1 MKSDSQSVKS
11 KVNGVTQTV
20 NEATFW
26 VYDSLEEAAEHIGE
40 EKALEMVNAQVKTNE
55 MNRVRAL
62 AKGGPSKGK
71 LREMALCEITTE
83 QFAECAGDKAKIEQ
97 LLMETSKIIEDRMAS
112 AVVEPIED

>member
-1 MKSDSQSVKS
+1 MKSETQSVKS
-11 KVNGVTQTV
+11 KVNGETKSVGDAV
-20 NEATFW
+20 FW
-26 VYDSLEEAAEHIGE
+26 SYDSLEEAADHIGE
-40 EKALEMVNAQVKTNE
+40 EKALEMVNSQVRTNE

-83 QFAECAGDKAKIEQ
+83 QFSECAGDKAKIEQ

>member
-1 MKSDSQSVKS
+1 MKSETQSVKS
-11 KVNGVTQTV
+11 KVNGVTQNV
-20 NEATFW
+20 GDAVFW
-26 VYDSLEEAAEHIGE
+26 EYDSLEEAAEHIGE
-40 EKALEMVNAQVKTNE
+40 EKALEMINAQTRTNE

-112 AVVEPIED
+112 AVIEPIED